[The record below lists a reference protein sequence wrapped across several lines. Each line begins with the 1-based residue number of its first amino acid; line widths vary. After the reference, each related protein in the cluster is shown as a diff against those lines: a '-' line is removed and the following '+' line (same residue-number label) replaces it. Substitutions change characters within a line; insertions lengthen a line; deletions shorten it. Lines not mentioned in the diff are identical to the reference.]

1 MPSLDHS
8 VKHNSKFDKTY
19 KALKDTF
26 DDDEDSDDMIGNMP
40 VYNEKE
46 ATNSIE
52 NDQNTVGSDH
62 EVTGRNERIDNV
74 TESAFSVRDG
84 IQIYLDD
91 IIVYEDENKEN
102 EADHNDRGF
111 IDTDDILDYLMPKRV
126 VPEKSKV
133 NITGNSCNINESNEG
148 SRNHE
153 SQGVDDPKQGSKT
166 SNRAKRKLDIE
177 SETEP
182 NISITWNSHISPIKA
197 DIIDNDEHD
206 EEEHNHQITNKFKET
221 VTDIDPVKIV
231 LAEILI
237 EEKDTVIQWNKVEI
251 WKSDA
256 ISNNTSLSSL
266 IEEGIDALKFNW
278 LDTDE
283 EPDKDIFWD
292 AESCK
297 LDMHMDCESESE
309 EEIFWD
315 SLSQL

>member
-1 MPSLDHS
+1 M
-8 VKHNSKFDKTY
+8 
-19 KALKDTF
+19 
-26 DDDEDSDDMIGNMP
+26 
-40 VYNEKE
+40 
-46 ATNSIE
+46 
-52 NDQNTVGSDH
+52 
-62 EVTGRNERIDNV
+62 
-74 TESAFSVRDG
+74 
-84 IQIYLDD
+84 
-91 IIVYEDENKEN
+91 
-102 EADHNDRGF
+102 
-111 IDTDDILDYLMPKRV
+111 
-126 VPEKSKV
+126 
-133 NITGNSCNINESNEG
+133 
-148 SRNHE
+148 
-153 SQGVDDPKQGSKT
+153 
-166 SNRAKRKLDIE
+166 DIE

-256 ISNNTSLSSL
+256 TSNNTSLSSL

-315 SLSQL
+315 SLSQLEEEIETVKGVNRDMSETFMNDEKYKFNNGPFKEVWDNIYKTETFEDVPKLSKDSKKREVRSRKRIYSKIYPIFCHYRTGCNCKRNWRNGGTE